1 MYRKRNELR
10 VLPLE
15 VFTMRKFAIS
25 WALVWCLL
33 TWSRDGWSVCLSPPG
48 DVTGNGMT
56 TVADVQCVI
65 LAIFW
70 SLDGQVDI
78 PPDCIAKTGSPA
90 IWPDHNCDAVINV
103 TDATLGIQ
111 FVFNAPLS
119 ESLDANLNQCV
130 DSCESDLDGDGDFDF
145 TDCAPQN
152 GLIFS
157 GATELCNGYDDNCD
171 TAIDEP
177 SEPSVAESCSTNT
190 VCDGIETCPTVPVP
204 NSVVIHELYFGG
216 PDAGEME
223 WIELFNGGNSPVNVQ
238 GWRLGNGSGLNHVID
253 VGAALFIPA
262 RGYLVLGTNP
272 DMAENTGVRLNYTY
286 STYSLDNATGKLTLR
301 NASSALVDE
310 VQNLGALAATA
321 NENGSVGL
329 RNPNDD
335 NFVVAS
341 FSASTA
347 PYSPTAFG
355 TPGGPNVDVV
365 LPICQ
370 PGVPLNCNDGDGCTQ
385 DSCDAVAGCL
395 NIAPPACCGNG
406 LKEPGEDCD
415 GTDFGGA
422 NCIGLG
428 FEGGALGCNANCTLS
443 TAGCEAD
450 ICDPTKPSAYF
461 NTPKVTYSCSDMF
474 TGLQVVNMNVSSF
487 VFSKNGVGNLSVGAT
502 GGNFPS
508 MTGTMPVCPGGS
520 FTVQSVVFGGCCET
534 YKLTGTYTDENT
546 WTGTMSVSF
555 CQAPF
560 CGCPTGDSF
569 SCQFSTCKNQ
579 SFPISGTR

>member
-1 MYRKRNELR
+1 M
-10 VLPLE
+10 
-15 VFTMRKFAIS
+15 A
-25 WALVWCLL
+25 
-33 TWSRDGWSVCLSPPG
+33 VCLSPPG

-70 SLDGQVDI
+70 SLDGQVDL

-111 FVFNAPLS
+111 FVFSAPLS
-119 ESLDANLNQCV
+119 QSLDANTNHCV
-130 DSCESDLDGDGDFDF
+130 DTCESDLDGDGDFDF

-152 GLIFS
+152 GLVFS
-157 GATELCNGYDDNCD
+157 GAPETCNGYDDNCD

-177 SEPSVAESCSTNT
+177 IEPSVGESCSNKT
-190 VCDGIETCPTVPVP
+190 VCDGIETCPVVSAP
-204 NSVVIHELYFGG
+204 NTVVIHELFFGA
-216 PDAGEME
+216 PNAINME
-223 WIELFNGGNSPVNVQ
+223 WIELFNGGDTPINVQ
-238 GWRLGNGSGLNHVID
+238 GWRLGNGAGLNHIID
-253 VGAALFIPA
+253 VGGALFIPS

-272 DMAENTGVRLNYTY
+272 DINNNTGVRINYTY
-286 STYSLDNATGKLTLR
+286 DTYTLGNATGKLTLR

-321 NENGSVGL
+321 NEGGSVGL

-341 FSASTA
+341 FAASTA
-347 PYSPTAFG
+347 AYSDEALG
-355 TPGGPNVDVV
+355 TPGGPNVDLA

-370 PGVPLNCNDGDGCTQ
+370 SGTPPNCNDGDSCTV
-385 DSCDAVAGCL
+385 DTCDATLGCQHV
-395 NIAPPACCGNG
+395 APPACCGNG
-406 LKEPGEDCD
+406 VKEIGEECD
-415 GTDFGGA
+415 GSDFGGT
-422 NCIGLG
+422 NCLGLG
-428 FEGGALGCNANCTLS
+428 FAGGSLVCNTNCTLS
-443 TAGCEAD
+443 TALCEED
-450 ICDPTKPSAYF
+450 VCDPTKPSAYF
-461 NTPKVTYSCSDMF
+461 NTPKVVYSCNDMF
-474 TGLQVVNMNVSSF
+474 TGLQVVNMNISSF
-487 VFSKNGVGNLSVGAT
+487 VFSKNASGNLAVGAT

-508 MTGTMPVCPGGS
+508 MTGAMPTCPGGS
-520 FTVQSVVFGGCCET
+520 FTVQSVVLGGCCET
-534 YKLTGTYTDENT
+534 YKLSGTYTNEDT

-579 SFPISGTR
+579 SFPITSVR